1 VPSLPAAV
9 ASAGD
14 ILTALDDLAA
24 GAGRRFNIPLLAAGL
39 LLHLLADVVRNGGW
53 YAVLRAALPAERAL
67 RLRDVQAAAFAGGGA
82 NALVPA
88 RAGDLVKVALIRRR
102 VPHARLPTL
111 MATFVPETLFE
122 CAVGAALLSWALAS
136 GYLPVNTIAAAP
148 GVAGDHALATAIVA
162 VAAIAAIVAGGLL
175 VRRVAGRVYR
185 DVAAGLAILR
195 RPRAF
200 LTGVVTWQLAARVV
214 RLAAITCCLAACH
227 LPGDV
232 AAAALVMAVEG
243 GTRVRFAPATAAL
256 RLGLLAYGI
265 PAAAGSAVSLG
276 ALVAYLGVV
285 RALRTVLSL
294 AIAAGVLVAT
304 LGAGSP
310 RAALAAI
317 RRLRAPVPEPL
328 PAEAPPPV
336 TAR

>member
-1 VPSLPAAV
+1 VSSLPAAV
-9 ASAGD
+9 ASLGD
-14 ILTALDDLAA
+14 VLTALDDLAA
-24 GAGRRFNIPLLAAGL
+24 GAGRRFNIPLLVVGL
-39 LLHLLADVVRNGGW
+39 LLHLIADVVRNGGW
-53 YAVLRAALPAERAL
+53 YAVLRAALPGERAL
-67 RLRDVQAAAFAGGGA
+67 RLRDVQAASFAGGGA

-102 VPHARLPTL
+102 VPHAPLPTV

-122 CAVGAALLSWALAS
+122 CAVGAALLTWALAA
-136 GYLPVNTIAAAP
+136 GYLPVDTLAAAP
-148 GVAGDHALATAIVA
+148 GIAGAHALLTAVVA
-162 VAAIAAIVAGGLL
+162 VAAIAALVAGGLL

-185 DVAAGLAILR
+185 DVAAGLVILR
-195 RPRAF
+195 EPRTF
-200 LTGVVTWQLAARVV
+200 VTGVVSWQLASRVI
-214 RLAAITCCLAACH
+214 RLGAIACCLAACR
-227 LPGDV
+227 LPGEL

-265 PAAAGSAVSLG
+265 PAAAGSAVSIG

-285 RALRTVLSL
+285 RALRTVISL
-294 AIAAGVLVAT
+294 AIAAAVLVVT

-310 RAALAAI
+310 RAALAVL
-317 RRLRAPVPEPL
+317 RRLHAPVPEPL